1 MVPDEDG
8 RRTMQTVRVAA
19 GLSGVFAVTVVL
31 LVSQIA
37 SGLPF
42 VVIA

>member
-1 MVPDEDG
+1 ME
-8 RRTMQTVRVAA
+8 MVRVAA
-19 GLSGVFAVTVVL
+19 GLGGVFAVTVVL

-42 VVIA
+42 VAIA

>member
-1 MVPDEDG
+1 
-8 RRTMQTVRVAA
+8 MQTVRVAA
-19 GLSGVFAVTVVL
+19 GLGGVFAVTVVL

-42 VVIA
+42 VAIA